1 MNKTITQEK
10 YPEYMTDYM
19 DYKTF
24 YIRTYKIAS
33 DGGFYDYCVNKE
45 NDNDKNRLSYIS
57 YLVNEK
63 GYDL

>member
-19 DYKTF
+19 DYETF
-24 YIRTYKIAS
+24 YKRTCKRAS
-33 DGGFYDYCVNKE
+33 DGGFYDYCVSLEK
-45 NDNDKNRLSYIS
+45 DNDKSRLSYLS